1 MKLEKILMTKKDI
14 YAFLGY
20 KNMDTIYKKILS
32 EKVVKQ
38 LGFSSLKEFKQIKQ
52 FNYDQTKTL
61 KRFFEELKS
70 EK

>member
-1 MKLEKILMTKKDI
+1 MKLEKLLMTKKDI
-14 YAFLGY
+14 YVFLGY

-32 EKVVKQ
+32 ENVVKK

-52 FNYDQTKTL
+52 FNYDQTKIL